1 MRGWETGP
9 DPKPIQK
16 EDIDDDMLVSIQFDD
31 IPEEDQPELR
41 QIAEVTE
48 DSRLVRALDGSGITV
63 ETFRRCAM
71 FRNVEI
77 APETDLV

>member
-16 EDIDDDMLVSIQFDD
+16 DPICNLRDIKML
-31 IPEEDQPELR
+31 LR
-41 QIAEVTE
+41 
-48 DSRLVRALDGSGITV
+48 LALRISTFHGSGITV